1 MVVRPIAIG
10 AVAFILPALM
20 TDAEAQRP
28 VVAPAPHFSA
38 PTPYMAPRF
47 AAPKVAAPMAPIPHL
62 ATPNTAAPQFAAPH
76 ISTPHDDRRA
86 TPSMIGIAGHYP
98 DGPYRN
104 PAQSAP
110 TEAPNIN
117 PARILRN
124 PAFAGLSS
132 RSPAIQS
139 LSRSTFGGNFAQSD
153 FARAWNRPR
162 QHRHFGFVLG
172 FVGPLF
178 WPFAFEDLSDYTFSP
193 YAYDAFWPHA
203 FNDVFAGIYGGYA
216 PDYYPSEVA
225 ALTGGNF
232 QICSGQA
239 QGLTDFPIERI
250 AKQVDP
256 DQYQR
261 TLLDDLKAATAKAVS
276 ILQTACPSELPSTPT
291 GRIAAMRTRVEA
303 MLQAVQVARP
313 ALDKFY
319 QSLSDEQKERFNV
332 IDQDIEM
339 TGQRQADIT
348 DLCRRTE
355 RDPRP
360 LLDRTEHIL
369 RLNNDQDAALKDLKE
384 ASAKAADIL
393 KTSCPSEQPIT
404 PTGRLAT
411 MEERLNTI
419 LQALDLVQAPL
430 EKFYNSLSDE
440 QKARFNRL
448 GAPSTFFSL
457 SE

>member
-1 MVVRPIAIG
+1 MRPIAIG
-10 AVAFILPALM
+10 AVAFVLPAFM

-28 VVAPAPHFSA
+28 VVAPAAHFSA
-38 PTPYMAPRF
+38 PAPHMAPRF
-47 AAPKVAAPMAPIPHL
+47 AVPNVAAPMAPIPHR
-62 ATPNTAAPQFAAPH
+62 AAPNIAAPRFAAPH
-76 ISTPHDDRRA
+76 ISTPHDDHWA
-86 TPSMIGIAGHYP
+86 TPGTIG
-98 DGPYRN
+98 

-117 PARILRN
+117 PALILRN
-124 PAFAGLSS
+124 PAFSGLSS
-132 RSPAIQS
+132 RNPAIRS
-139 LSRSTFGGNFAQSD
+139 LSRSTFGGNFAQSY
-153 FARAWNRPR
+153 FARAWHRPG

-178 WPFAFEDLSDYTFSP
+178 WPYAFEDLSDYTFSP
-193 YAYDAFWPHA
+193 YAYDAFWPYA
-203 FNDVFAGIYGGYA
+203 FDDVFAGIYGGYA
-216 PDYYPSEVA
+216 PGYHPSEVA
-225 ALTGGNF
+225 ALTGDNSR
-232 QICSGQA
+232 ICSGQA

-256 DQYQR
+256 GQDQQ
-261 TLLDDLKAATAKAVS
+261 TLLDDLKAATAKAVG
-276 ILQTACPSELPSTPT
+276 ILQAACPSELPSTPT

-332 IDQDIEM
+332 IDQDVET
-339 TGQRQADIT
+339 TGQRQAEIA
-348 DLCRRTE
+348 LCRRAE

-369 RLNNDQDAALKDLKE
+369 RLSSNQDAALMDLKE
-384 ASAKAADIL
+384 ASVKAADIL
-393 KTSCPSEQPIT
+393 KASCRSEQPLT
-404 PTGRLAT
+404 PTGRLAA

-419 LQALDLVQAPL
+419 LQALKLVQAPL
-430 EKFYNSLSDE
+430 ENFYNSLSDE

-448 GAPSTFFSL
+448 GAPSIFFSL

>member
-1 MVVRPIAIG
+1 
-10 AVAFILPALM
+10 
-20 TDAEAQRP
+20 
-28 VVAPAPHFSA
+28 
-38 PTPYMAPRF
+38 
-47 AAPKVAAPMAPIPHL
+47 
-62 ATPNTAAPQFAAPH
+62 
-76 ISTPHDDRRA
+76 
-86 TPSMIGIAGHYP
+86 MIGIAGHYL

-117 PARILRN
+117 PALILRN

-132 RSPAIQS
+132 RNPAIQS
-139 LSRSTFGGNFAQSD
+139 LSRSTFGGNFAHSD

-178 WPFAFEDLSDYTFSP
+178 WPYAFEDLSDYTFSP

-225 ALTGGNF
+225 ALPGGNF

-250 AKQVDP
+250 VKQVDP

-369 RLNNDQDAALKDLKE
+369 HLNNDQDAALKDLKE

-419 LQALDLVQAPL
+419 LQALDLVQPPL
-430 EKFYNSLSDE
+430 ENFYNSLSDE